1 MQTKTSTLFSCFM
14 MSNSVALPK
23 LNERTQIWKF
33 FHFVG
38 NYNSSREYL
47 TISFTH
53 MLLVTSVFLTFWF
66 LYFLMGRGEVIL
78 HVKCTLVEKMRL
90 TVVFCLS
97 HFVRV
102 LPRKLINSTRVRK
115 KYTILC
121 TEPKLESNTR
131 NINIL
136 RKPP

>member
-1 MQTKTSTLFSCFM
+1 MLSFAKMLVVKEQKILFSSVFSRLICKQKLAFSCFM

-78 HVKCTLVEKMRL
+78 HVKYTLVEKMRL

-102 LPRKLINSTRVRK
+102 LPRKLINST
-115 KYTILC
+115 TQG
-121 TEPKLESNTR
+121 
-131 NINIL
+131 
-136 RKPP
+136 